1 MLIISRKVDESFVLH
16 LPDGSSI
23 EVMVTDIRRAG
34 TSRPYCRIGIAAPD
48 AVVIRR
54 SELGEIEVATRR
66 QGAAVAENVEEE
78 GDEC

>member
-1 MLIISRKVDESFVLH
+1 MLVISRKVDESFVLL

-23 EVMVTDIRRAG
+23 TVIVTDIRRSG
-34 TSRPYCRIGIAAPD
+34 TSRPFCRIGIDAPQ

-54 SELGEIEVATRR
+54 SELGEIEVATRQ
-66 QGAAVAENVEEE
+66 QGAAVAGNVEQE